1 MAIDESGW
9 ADLDDRLAGVG
20 GDAAAREALVD
31 ALTSR
36 LVAHFGADV
45 VECHH
50 GKNDPTRH
58 AMREVAAASIAHLAE
73 TLDPDRFD
81 RVTPIDPPWDD
92 AWRADA
98 RTASWRS

>member
-1 MAIDESGW
+1 
-9 ADLDDRLAGVG
+9 
-20 GDAAAREALVD
+20 
-31 ALTSR
+31 
-36 LVAHFGADV
+36 
-45 VECHH
+45 
-50 GKNDPTRH
+50 
-58 AMREVAAASIAHLAE
+58 MREVAAASIAHLAE